1 MMTGPDVPAPSASRP
16 MTPHGLDP
24 VIRHIRAVGGAADDP
39 PDAALLSRFSA
50 TGDEAA
56 FAELVRRH
64 GPMVLGVC
72 RRLLADAHAA
82 DDAFQATFL
91 VLARKAGRLRRPD
104 LLGPWL
110 YGVARRVAAKARAA
124 AARRREVAP
133 VDVPAPPPA
142 DTLTGP
148 DLRPVLD
155 AAIARL
161 PARYRP
167 AVVLCY
173 LQGLTYTEA
182 AERLRCPPGTVAT
195 RLARARARLRVL
207 LTRQGVAPGAGAG
220 ARAVTP
226 AETAAVVP
234 DELVRAPARW
244 AAALAAGPAAA
255 ATIPAHILALTNE
268 VAQTM
273 ILDKLKVL
281 AAVVLVGAA
290 GAGVALSRPAVAE
303 PPAKPDAPPAVAKAG
318 DDGPPPQGG
327 RPLPLARPPPKPP
340 GAYPD

>member
-124 AARRREVAP
+124 AARRRVAAKARAAAARRREVAP

-161 PARYRP
+161 PARYQP

-173 LQGLTYTEA
+173 LEGLTYTEA

-195 RLARARARLRVL
+195 RLARARERLRVL
-207 LTRQGVAPGAGAG
+207 LTRQ
-220 ARAVTP
+220 
-226 AETAAVVP
+226 
-234 DELVRAPARW
+234 
-244 AAALAAGPAAA
+244 
-255 ATIPAHILALTNE
+255 
-268 VAQTM
+268 
-273 ILDKLKVL
+273 
-281 AAVVLVGAA
+281 
-290 GAGVALSRPAVAE
+290 
-303 PPAKPDAPPAVAKAG
+303 
-318 DDGPPPQGG
+318 
-327 RPLPLARPPPKPP
+327 
-340 GAYPD
+340 